1 MSENGPYNQPPQNP
15 YGGGDGTGGQPP
27 YGQPQGGP
35 YGDPGTGGQPGY
47 GQAPYPGAPGPG
59 APGHDQGMYAGGQPP
74 YGPGPGGP
82 GGPGGYPPVQP
93 PQGGGG
99 SKAGLWVVIGGGVV
113 IVVLVIAVVI
123 MLVTNG
129 NNGDEIAAGPD
140 ETSEVTE
147 EEEPVA
153 EEPEEEPEAD
163 NGGGA
168 LGNPPHSLPTEP
180 CEAFTEEV
188 QTDFLLR
195 DSGRK
200 YVSDNTASCSN
211 TADVPEGNSDDGFA
225 SLETNF
231 KLPYSASDSPEAAS
245 EDMGLTL
252 ERMLGESESERY
264 SADDVEENKAI
275 DGLGDE
281 AQFVTT
287 KFEML
292 DEMLPEAKLVVR
304 VDNVV
309 IEITYYL
316 DSLRGGTDDLTLPD
330 NTEAIM
336 VNAANEAISVIGN

>member
-59 APGHDQGMYAGGQPP
+59 IHGQDQGMYAGGQPP
-74 YGPGPGGP
+74 YGPGGP
-82 GGPGGYPPVQP
+82 GGPGGYPPAQP
-93 PQGGGG
+93 PQGGGS

-129 NNGDEIAAGPD
+129 NSGEEVAAGPD
-140 ETSEVTE
+140 DSSEVA
-147 EEEPVA
+147 EEEPEA
-153 EEPEEEPEAD
+153 EEPEEEEPPAE
-163 NGGGA
+163 GGDGA
-168 LGNPPHSLPTEP
+168 LGDPPHALPTEP
-180 CEAFTEEV
+180 CESFTEQV
-188 QTDFLLR
+188 QTDFNLR

-200 YVSDNTASCSN
+200 YVSDNSASCSN
-211 TADVPEGNSDDGFA
+211 TADAPEGNDDSAFA
-225 SLETNF
+225 SLDITY
-231 KLPYSASDSPEAAS
+231 KLPYGASDSPEAAA
-245 EDMGLTL
+245 DTMGQTL
-252 ERMLGESESERY
+252 ERLQGDGGTDRY
-264 SADDVEENKAI
+264 DADDIEEDKAI

-281 AQFVTT
+281 AHLVIT

-292 DEMLPEAKLVVR
+292 DEKLPEARLLIR
-304 VDNVV
+304 QDNLV
-309 IEITYYL
+309 IEMTYYV
-316 DSLRGGTDDLTLPD
+316 DTLRGDADDLALPD
-330 NTEAIM
+330 NTEEIM